1 MEVFGRVQN
10 GVVVLEEPAA
20 LPDGARVRVTRATLP
35 RIRTAAV
42 QRPVALPIFD
52 YDGPPDID
60 LSNARVAE
68 ILDRDDAS
76 A

>member
-20 LPDGARVRVTRATLP
+20 LPNGARVRVTRAT